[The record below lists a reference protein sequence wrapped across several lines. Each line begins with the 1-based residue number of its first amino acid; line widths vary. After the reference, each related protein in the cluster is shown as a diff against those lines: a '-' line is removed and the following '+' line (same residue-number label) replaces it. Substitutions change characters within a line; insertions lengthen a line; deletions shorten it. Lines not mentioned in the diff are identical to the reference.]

1 MFQRIGPGRPRKRPA
16 DERIYGM
23 TLRVPGDL
31 RKVLR
36 RMAEHETDERG
47 QVVSVHDVLLGLV
60 VAEARARGAK
70 V

>member
-1 MFQRIGPGRPRKRPA
+1 
-16 DERIYGM
+16 M